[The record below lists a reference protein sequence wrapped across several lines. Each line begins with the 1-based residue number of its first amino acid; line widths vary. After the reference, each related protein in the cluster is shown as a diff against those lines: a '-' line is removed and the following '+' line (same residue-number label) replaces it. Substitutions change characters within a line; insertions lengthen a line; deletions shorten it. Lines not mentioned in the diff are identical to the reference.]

1 MSLRQS
7 ISQPV
12 SILFSDIVQP
22 ETIVKNMN
30 GIFYSGGGEI
40 ISVDEAIRLCE
51 DAGACIIKPTVSTA
65 NGDGVSVYEGKEQFA
80 VYGMNF
86 IVQKK
91 IRQHEKMN
99 LLNPTSLN
107 TLRIFTYRGLDK
119 KVHYLSGK
127 TFFRIGGKGAC
138 KDNGSAGGWLCGV
151 DDGGNACHTLFKF
164 KTMQVGALATETGCD
179 GFVVPSFL
187 NAVNVCVRSHNK
199 LPYFDLV
206 GWDIAIREDGE
217 PVFIEINTLPSV
229 EGPQI
234 VSGPFLD
241 EYMDEIML
249 KLSKTKKS
257 DAEFS
262 VNRFSY
268 GFDHLLQIGG
278 EEVHVN

>member
-1 MSLRQS
+1 
-7 ISQPV
+7 
-12 SILFSDIVQP
+12 
-22 ETIVKNMN
+22 
-30 GIFYSGGGEI
+30 
-40 ISVDEAIRLCE
+40 
-51 DAGACIIKPTVSTA
+51 
-65 NGDGVSVYEGKEQFA
+65 
-80 VYGMNF
+80 MNF

-91 IRQHEKMN
+91 IRQHKQMN

-107 TLRIFTYRGLDK
+107 TLRIFTYRGFDK

-151 DDGGNACHTLFKF
+151 DDEGKARNTLFKF
-164 KTMQVGALATETGCD
+164 KTMVVGSLSAETGSD
-179 GFVVPSFL
+179 VFVVPSFEK
-187 NAVNVCVRSHNK
+187 AVDVCVKSHSN

-234 VSGPFLD
+234 VSGPFLN
-241 EYMDEIML
+241 EYLDEIMVR
-249 KLSKTKKS
+249 LSNTKKS

-262 VNRFSY
+262 VNRFRP